1 MSKKT
6 NFIERKT
13 FEEIIYSFPLRDD
26 AEYEEIDAIYGDMSL
41 LVVAWLACTP
51 PDKLRLLNS
60 ELGWG
65 GSASASVIHRA
76 AKAWL
81 NIHHPG
87 RCPIC
92 PDGNET

>member
-13 FEEIIYSFPLRDD
+13 FEEIIHNDPRNDD
-26 AEYEEIDAIYGDMSL
+26 TQYEDIDTIYGDMSL

-51 PDKLRLLNS
+51 PEKLSSLYR

-65 GSASASVIHRA
+65 GSASASAIHRA
-76 AKAWL
+76 AKSWL